1 MLPRKAGKATYC
13 HGGELKLATTSDRP
27 KRQAARQRMTAEVR
41 REQIVEAAMH
51 LFAYKGFK
59 GTTTKEIAEQVGVS
73 DTMVFRYFP
82 TKEDLYSALIT
93 RAAGNVYQETP
104 IIELIRRKDD
114 AGLLRALATDTITRN
129 EKDPNFLRLLYYSG
143 LEGHFLS
150 EMFFQMRV
158 RVKIQALADYIAQ
171 RIADGDFCQVDPT
184 LAAMA
189 FMGMVIQHV
198 IGREIFGQK
207 RFYPASR
214 EAAVETFV
222 SIFLSGLK
230 KR

>member
-1 MLPRKAGKATYC
+1 MLVRNGGKDAYY
-13 HGGELKLATTSDRP
+13 HGGELNLATTERP
-27 KRQAARQRMTAEVR
+27 SRQAAHKRISAEAR
-41 REQIVEAAMH
+41 REQIVEAAMR
-51 LFAYKGFK
+51 LFADKGFN

-82 TKEDLYSALIT
+82 TKEDLYSAIIA
-93 RAAGNVYQETP
+93 RAAGNVYEETP

-129 EKDPNFLRLLYYSG
+129 EKDPSFLRLLYYSG

-158 RVKIQALADYIAQ
+158 RVRIQALADYIAQ
-171 RIADGDFCQVDPT
+171 RMEDGDFCRVDPT

-207 RFYPASR
+207 KFYPASR